1 MRAAEAVT
9 SGHIIWH
16 HIVVTE
22 PLEGLRTG
30 LFLSVTAHVISL
42 FAKMVILDLSEHLT
56 QLHGEDASCF
66 TMSVVSVAVRRA
78 YR

>member
-1 MRAAEAVT
+1 MGCLGYFFPKNTLGRNAFRLVMRAAGAVT
-9 SGHIIWH
+9 SGHVIWD

-42 FAKMVILDLSEHLT
+42 FAKMVILDS
-56 QLHGEDASCF
+56 S
-66 TMSVVSVAVRRA
+66 
-78 YR
+78 